1 MSALVAFNT
10 VLVQFIKE
18 LSETFPNDKK
28 IRIYRA
34 VVDAMCQGDA
44 TVGIDTF
51 KDTVLKYGS
60 KIKDKDESFF
70 DECEPLFGHVDIGII
85 WKSGLSDENK
95 SVFWEYLIALASL
108 CEQYFGTK
116 ATAST
121 VALTPTVSL
130 TPTNAKDMLA
140 TMSPE
145 DMINAMPP
153 QIGTVMKDMLKGV
166 DMDDVMSLAKDLDES
181 DIKDVLD
188 SFDPSALMGLSQD
201 FSMDKLMDLAKG
213 IDPQSLMRIANK
225 FDKDTLAKVASQVDA
240 DSLMDT
246 MGLPSQKKSPST
258 KRRTVSKKK

>member
-28 IRIYRA
+28 IRIYKA
-34 VVDAMCQGDA
+34 IVDAMCQGDA
-44 TVGIDTF
+44 TIGVDTF
-51 KDTVLKYGS
+51 KDTVMKYGS
-60 KIKDKDESFF
+60 RIKDKDESFF
-70 DECEPLFGHVDIGII
+70 DECEPLFGHVDIGAI
-85 WKSGLSDENK
+85 WKSGLSEENK

-108 CEQYFGTK
+108 CEQHCPETVSK
-116 ATAST
+116 A
-121 VALTPTVSL
+121 VSL

-225 FDKDTLAKVASQVDA
+225 FDKDTLAKVATQVDA
-240 DSLMDT
+240 DGLMNT
-246 MGLPSQKKSPST
+246 LNSMNGVNKKPANR
-258 KRRTVSKKK
+258 RRTVAKKK